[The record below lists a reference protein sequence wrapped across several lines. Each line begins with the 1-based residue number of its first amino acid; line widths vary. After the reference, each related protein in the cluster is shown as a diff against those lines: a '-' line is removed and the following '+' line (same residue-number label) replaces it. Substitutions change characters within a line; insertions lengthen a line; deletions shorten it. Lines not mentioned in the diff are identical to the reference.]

1 MYQLMYGELVADD
14 ILNAIEIPVGIKMA
28 IVIVGD
34 DPIGR
39 VCAHNKKTKC
49 EQFGIQCDVYRLD
62 EFSTEES
69 IIAMICKLNNDNNI
83 TGVIVQLPLPQHID
97 TYKVINCINPLKDIA
112 GITSVNYDNLILKN
126 DIDNMLVCATSLGVY
141 ILLDYYDIPT
151 TGKKCVIVGR
161 DLTVGTH
168 LSILLS
174 KDIKRG
180 NMTVSLCQSKT
191 ANIQSY
197 TKEGDIVV
205 STVGKPCFIT
215 SDMIKDGAVVIDVG
229 ISRIEDKSK
238 KNGERIVGDVDFES
252 VKSRC
257 SYITP
262 VPGGVGPM
270 TIVGLILNLV
280 KSYKMK
286 Q

>member
-1 MYQLMYGELVADD
+1 MYGQLVADD

-28 IVIVGD
+28 IIIVGD
-34 DPIGR
+34 DPSSH
-39 VCAHNKKTKC
+39 VCVNNNKSKC
-49 EQFGIQCDVYRLD
+49 EQLGIQCDVYRLD

-69 IIAMICKLNNDNNI
+69 VMALIGKLNNDSNI
-83 TGVIVQLPLPQHID
+83 TGVIVQLPLPQHVD
-97 TYKVINCINPLKDIA
+97 THKVINCINPLKDIA
-112 GITSVNYDNLILKN
+112 GITSVNYGNLILKN
-126 DIDNMLVCATSLGVY
+126 DIDDMLVCATSLGVY

-161 DLTVGTH
+161 DLTVGTP

-174 KDIKRG
+174 KNIKRG

-191 ANIQSY
+191 VNIQSY
-197 TKEGDIVV
+197 TKESDIVV
-205 STVGKPCFIT
+205 SAVGKPGFIT

-252 VKSRC
+252 VKNIC

-262 VPGGVGPM
+262 VPGGVDAM
-270 TIVGLILNLV
+270 TIAGLILNLV
-280 KSYKMK
+280 KSYKM
-286 Q
+286 QQ